1 MAGEGDYREQHAR
14 RIGLAMKKRWAK
26 RKMKAA

>member
-14 RIGLAMKKRWAK
+14 RIDLAMKKRWVE
-26 RKMKAA
+26 RKMKSA